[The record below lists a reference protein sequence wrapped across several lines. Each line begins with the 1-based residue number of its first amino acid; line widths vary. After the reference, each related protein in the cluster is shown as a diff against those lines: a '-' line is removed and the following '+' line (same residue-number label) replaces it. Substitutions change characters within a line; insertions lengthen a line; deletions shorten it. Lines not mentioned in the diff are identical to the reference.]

1 MNPTRRH
8 TLTWALAATTA
19 LALTAGA
26 ALAATTTGSGTP
38 ATETRDPGAFS
49 AIAMRGDIDVV
60 VRQGSR
66 ESVQVSTDD
75 NLLRLLE
82 TVVEGSGD
90 KRTLRISWPRGENV
104 RSRAKTVVTI
114 DVVKLD
120 SVALAGSGDLS
131 VGALKTPSLVLAISG
146 SSDADLRQLETD
158 SLRVSIAGSG
168 DVQAA
173 GKATALQISI
183 AGSGDVK
190 ARELAAD
197 DVSISIAGSGD
208 ASVRANKS
216 LTVSIAGSGDV
227 EYAGSGV
234 VTKSR
239 VAGSGSVRQR
249 P

>member
-1 MNPTRRH
+1 MNTNRRH
-8 TLTWALAATTA
+8 TLTWALAATAA
-19 LALTAGA
+19 LSLTAGA
-26 ALAATTTGSGTP
+26 ALAATTGSGTP

-66 ESVQVSTDD
+66 ESVHVSTDD

-104 RSRAKTVVTI
+104 KSRAKTVVTV

-120 SVALAGSGDLS
+120 SIGLAGSGDLS
-131 VGALKTPSLVLAISG
+131 VGALKTPALALSISG

-168 DVQAA
+168 DVQAT

-183 AGSGDVK
+183 AGSGDVQ

-216 LTVSIAGSGDV
+216 IAVSIAGSGDV

-234 VTKSR
+234 LAKSR